1 MVAAVW
7 GRIAG
12 AAGYLLRMFAGLA
25 RPLLTLLLGPPGAV
39 AGAATETVAAS
50 GGRAL
55 EQTAGRRRALPGLLR
70 ISRRGTAPLVADV
83 GDPIGLGVHPAAP
96 GGGGT
101 AGFGRVPVFVG
112 RDAMP
117 QAEAVLSGG
126 RGFLLLV
133 GDSTAGKTR
142 LAYEVVRKHFPRHRL
157 VVPDSREAMVALVDP
172 VSRWYRAVVWLD
184 DLENY
189 LGAGGLTAGHVQR
202 LLEAGSARVAV
213 VATIS
218 ARQHI
223 RFGARS
229 AADDEPGGDVLR
241 SGREVLRLASVVRVD
256 RTWSEAELARA
267 QHHTDDPRIRAAVN
281 GARTGSRGVAEY
293 LAAAPQLLDD
303 FRNAWAAG
311 ARPRAAA
318 LVAGAVDARRAGH
331 HEPLPED
338 VLRRLHEIH
347 LDLRGGGSL
356 RPEPWEEAL
365 SWATAPLHATS
376 SLLLPRDEG
385 AYLAFDYLHQTL
397 DEQVP
402 PPRIPDAVW
411 EILIDHA
418 DPVRALDIGA
428 TAYQRGD
435 LRHAMAAFDK
445 AGADPGQLPRQW
457 YATCVGEAGDPRR
470 AADLYYDLVAEAER
484 RGGPDAKETLE
495 NRNSHARYRGMAGH
509 PAEAVDLL
517 RGVIEDRTRILGR
530 EHSHTLNS
538 RNNLALF
545 LGESGRLDEA
555 VAEYQSVLADRTRL
569 LGADHPHTLSSRYG
583 YAYLLGDAGRPGQA
597 ARLFDS
603 LVADRTRTQ
612 GPYHPYTLNNR
623 RHHAHFLGE
632 AGHAARAAGLFEE
645 LLEDCLKVLDPLH
658 PDSLASR
665 HGRAR
670 FLGEAGEPGRA
681 AALLDALIADGRR
694 AAVHG
699 PDSPIPLLWRRYQAV
714 FLSEAGATEE
724 AVRLLDTL
732 LTESGGILD
741 AGHPQLFAVRA
752 AHARC
757 ILRAGRTGEAAAL
770 YRRLVDDCR
779 DRLGEDHPQTLT
791 ARGGRARCLAAAGR
805 HGEAADLLEILVQ
818 DRTRVLGDDHP
829 STLNSRNAHA
839 CSVGAAGDSA
849 RAGRL
854 LRQVLQDRVRHLG
867 EEHPWG
873 DRTRDELA
881 RFT

>member
-1 MVAAVW
+1 ML
-7 GRIAG
+7 AG
-12 AAGYLLRMFAGLA
+12 VA
-25 RPLLTLLLGPPGAV
+25 RPAMTLLFGPPGAV
-39 AGAATETVAAS
+39 VGAASETAAAS
-50 GGRAL
+50 GSRAL
-55 EQTAGRRRALPGLLR
+55 EQAAGRRQPLPGLLR
-70 ISRRGTAPLVADV
+70 ISRRGTAPVVADV
-83 GDPIGLGVHPAAP
+83 ADPIGLGVHPAAP
-96 GGGGT
+96 GGGGV

-112 RDAMP
+112 RDVMP
-117 QAEAVLSGG
+117 EAEAVLSGG
-126 RGFLLLV
+126 QGFLLLV

-142 LAYEVVRKHFPRHRL
+142 LAYEVVRKHFPRYRL
-157 VVPDSREAMVALVDP
+157 VVPDSREAMVALVDT
-172 VSRWYRAVVWLD
+172 VARLGRAVVWLD
-184 DLENY
+184 DLEHY
-189 LGAGGLTAGHVQR
+189 LGAGGLTAGQMQR
-202 LLEAGSARVAV
+202 MLDAGTARVAV
-213 VATIS
+213 VATMS

-241 SGREVLRLASVVRVD
+241 TGREVLRLASVVRVD
-256 RTWSEAELARA
+256 RTWSDAELARA
-267 QHHTDDPRIRAAVN
+267 QRHTHDPRIGAAVN
-281 GARTGSRGVAEY
+281 GARSGRRGVAEY

-303 FRNAWAAG
+303 FRNAWATG

-318 LVAGAVDARRAGH
+318 MVAGAVDARRAGYH
-331 HEPLPED
+331 QPLPED

-347 LDLRGGGSL
+347 LALRGGAAL
-356 RPEPWEEAL
+356 RPEPWEDAL
-365 SWATAPLHATS
+365 RWATEPLHATS
-376 SLLLPRDEG
+376 SLLLPRDDN

-397 DEQVP
+397 DEQMP
-402 PPRIPDAVW
+402 PPRIPDPVW

-418 DPVRALDIGA
+418 DPARALDIGT

-435 LRHAMAAFDK
+435 LHHAMAAFDR
-445 AGADPGQLPRQW
+445 AGAGPGQLPRQS

-470 AADLYYDLVAEAER
+470 AADLYRELVEEAGR
-484 RGGPDAKETLE
+484 RGGPDARDTLE
-495 NRNSHARYRGMAGH
+495 NRNSHARYVGMAGH

-517 RGVIEDRTRILGR
+517 RGVIEDRTRVLGP

-545 LGESGRLDEA
+545 LGETGRLDEA

-603 LVADRTRTQ
+603 LVADRTRAQ

-645 LLEDCLKVLDPLH
+645 LVQDCLKVLDPLH
-658 PDSLASR
+658 PDTLAAR

-670 FLGEAGEPGRA
+670 FLGEAGDPARA
-681 AALLDALIADGRR
+681 AALLSDLIADGRG

-699 PDSPIPLLWRRYQAV
+699 PDSPIPLLWRRYQAA
-714 FLSEAGATEE
+714 FLSEAGATQE
-724 AVRLLDTL
+724 AVRLLDAL
-732 LTESGGILD
+732 LAESGEILD

-752 AHARC
+752 ARARC
-757 ILRAGRTGEAAAL
+757 IRRAGRVPEALAL
-770 YRRLVDDCR
+770 YERLVEDCH
-779 DRLGEDHPQTLT
+779 DRLGDDHPQTLT
-791 ARGGRARCLAAAGR
+791 ARGGRARCLVATGR
-805 HGEAADLLEILVQ
+805 PGEAAGLLEILVQ

-839 CSVGAAGDSA
+839 CSVGLAGDRA
-849 RAGRL
+849 RAARL

-867 EEHPWG
+867 DDHPWIT
-873 DRTRDELA
+873 RTREELA
-881 RFT
+881 RFQ